1 MNIMLAA
8 VGVEPGFAAGGG
20 SIEEAMVIGGFVVVG
35 LILLFAAGRLCRHGH
50 ARTHPHVARYSS
62 PRL

>member
-1 MNIMLAA
+1 
-8 VGVEPGFAAGGG
+8 
-20 SIEEAMVIGGFVVVG
+20 MVIGGFVVVG
-35 LILLFAAGRLCRHGH
+35 LVLLFAAGRLCRHGH